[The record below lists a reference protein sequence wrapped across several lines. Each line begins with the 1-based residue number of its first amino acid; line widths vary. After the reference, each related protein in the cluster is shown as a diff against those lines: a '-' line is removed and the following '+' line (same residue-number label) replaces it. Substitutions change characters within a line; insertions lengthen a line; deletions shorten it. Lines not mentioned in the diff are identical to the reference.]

1 MKTKNDSRSRLE
13 KLERENAALRRR
25 VKLLERMVEQFEDE
39 DEDAEESEDEDEE
52 GW

>member
-25 VKLLERMVEQFEDE
+25 VRLLERMVEQFE
-39 DEDAEESEDEDEE
+39 EEGEDEE
-52 GW
+52 EEEDEAW